1 MIFDPFNERIYL
13 RAGVSDGDH
22 IDFFFFFLP
31 YVTFTLIIVLVCES
45 LGLINMMLE
54 SWVGDGG
61 Q

>member
-13 RAGVSDGDH
+13 QAGVSDGDH
-22 IDFFFFFLP
+22 IDYYYFFA

>member
-22 IDFFFFFLP
+22 IDFFFFLP